1 MIWYKR
7 YLSLFITIAF
17 GLVVGFF
24 IPWPWA
30 GLMFGAWALGL
41 FQSYYTHR
49 QEVHQ
54 MLDMLERAIINAAE
68 QKEVTVHK
76 PGRSN
81 KRP

>member
-1 MIWYKR
+1 MRWVIR
-7 YLSLFITIAF
+7 NISLFISIAF

-30 GLMFGAWALGL
+30 GLVFGAWALGL

-54 MLDMLERAIINAAE
+54 MIDMLERVISNAAE

-81 KRP
+81 KKP